1 MKKKILFVPV
11 LFLFIIFWYIIHLY
25 ENNKFNI
32 SEVEGITIAVKN
44 DSLTRSGATIIITDL
59 NGNKYDEWYKTEKY
73 DNKKWTTLKTKV

>member
-11 LFLFIIFWYIIHLY
+11 LFLFIIFWYIINLY

-59 NGNKYDEWYKTEKY
+59 NGNKYDE
-73 DNKKWTTLKTKV
+73 

>member
-1 MKKKILFVPV
+1 MKKNILFVPV